1 MTLNAYAAF
10 LSPSE
15 LLLSG
20 LGAIPDDSPLHA
32 WGAPALSRTG
42 CLCLRLPRREPG
54 EAIAGRW
61 GSGVIVSSFPDL
73 NLRLAEL
80 LAEMQMPA
88 SLLGPVLAS
97 ATLDFVNTAVSR
109 DEDDSRGLVE
119 FVQALDSQ
127 RLEQYLALLTTDGP
141 LVPMEDAPEP
151 GADHAGAAVKADRG
165 RRAGAGRNDPAE
177 RRPGAHRVDHR
188 PAEGDGGQRPDAHHG
203 GGLQG
208 RCRQDRQRVRRMGG
222 WCAPSERPPFGCT
235 WDPGTVVR
243 GHHVR
248 VVATLADGTQL
259 TDNVR
264 TKDLGYTERAHV
276 DAVLVP
282 IIVTDHGRFVRGL
295 QRGDFEVLE
304 DGVPQQLVAFASEDS
319 PLDLVLAIDVSGSME
334 KALDDVKD
342 AVKQLLSKLR
352 PGDAATLIGFNE
364 TTFLVAEREK
374 DQRAREDA
382 VGLLTAWGGTALYD
396 ATVRAVDLVGRTPG
410 RKGVILFSDGD
421 DRHSLTPP
429 EVAAARVQS
438 GNAMLYSIGFGSG
451 ASVPALRARLEH
463 VRPVHGRPR
472 ILPAAHRGAR
482 SGLR

>member
-1 MTLNAYAAF
+1 MWAAA
-10 LSPSE
+10 LA
-15 LLLSG
+15 LAGTILLS
-20 LGAIPDDSPLHA
+20 ADQ
-32 WGAPALSRTG
+32 APTVSITAPQKETVV
-42 CLCLRLPRREPG
+42 
-54 EAIAGRW
+54 
-61 GSGVIVSSFPDL
+61 SGPTPITV
-73 NLRLAEL
+73 
-80 LAEMQMPA
+80 
-88 SLLGPVLAS
+88 
-97 ATLDFVNTAVSR
+97 AVSR
-109 DEDDSRGLVE
+109 
-119 FVQALDSQ
+119 
-127 RLEQYLALLTTDGP
+127 
-141 LVPMEDAPEP
+141 
-151 GADHAGAAVKADRG
+151 GAAIKTVSVFVNG
-165 RRAGAGRNDPAE
+165 RL
-177 RRPGAHRVDHR
+177 V
-188 PAEGDGGQRPDAHHG
+188 
-203 GGLQG
+203 
-208 RCRQDRQRVRRMGG
+208 CTI
-222 WCAPSERPPFGCT
+222 ERPPFRCT
-235 WDPGTVVR
+235 WDPGAVVR

-334 KALDDVKD
+334 NALEDVKA

-374 DQRAREDA
+374 DPRAREDA

-396 ATVRAVDLVGRTPG
+396 ATVRAVDLVGRSPE

-429 EVAAARVQS
+429 EAAAARVQS

-451 ASVPALRARLEH
+451 ASVPALRARLEQYAQSTGGRAFYPRH
-463 VRPVHGRPR
+463 TEELGAVFGDVIAELSNQYVLSYVSSNAKSDGAWRTIRVRMRKGKYDVRARRGYQAVR
-472 ILPAAHRGAR
+472 ARGA
-482 SGLR
+482 GKVTP